1 MVINFDEIKNQNLQ
15 VLAMDLLQRDPLH
28 RIDTRTALEKAKK
41 MLLPD
46 TQLMEMEFKRLDDGG
61 KGLITWQ
68 KLLENYNK
76 NEKINDEHFTE
87 LTDVITYD
95 TFCTFWKTKYIY

>member
-1 MVINFDEIKNQNLQ
+1 
-15 VLAMDLLQRDPLH
+15 
-28 RIDTRTALEKAKK
+28 

-95 TFCTFWKTKYIY
+95 TFCTFWKAKYIY